1 MPHTTSAWFFFGDSL
16 TQGVNDALMPGGW
29 VSRLA
34 VLAHEAGLCP
44 IPRATFYN
52 LGARRHSTAKIAA
65 RWRSELDNRLIPG
78 MVPHLVFCAGVV
90 DMAAPGGG
98 QPADPEQAAVQ
109 MDKLLAEAR
118 FMEEANSYP
127 GAKWLI
133 QHLDRVGYPYAVC
146 THRGYHIDGYNHTVR
161 AIGNLTGR
169 YVPVYAL
176 NIGKG
181 KHEFINQILR
191 MSPYQQYLLVD
202 DNVVPWSSEGNGVDA
217 KHWASQICVDQSWN
231 RTSHTGY
238 ARVVTLDSV
247 VVALIDRIKQN
258 TRHLDV
264 GMACRA
270 EIDHVLWQ
278 LDRLVKSDPAFPEPE
293 ERATGHFKM
302 RAFAKFR
309 LHIENAEKIAMQYQP
324 HSPLACF
331 WTP

>member
-1 MPHTTSAWFFFGDSL
+1 MPNSL
-16 TQGVNDALMPGGW
+16 PQCSFSGDALQYLPILFLDADDTLFDTNGWIRNFVADNYPDKLAQFDSRPDLSIGG
-29 VSRLA
+29 
-34 VLAHEAGLCP
+34 
-44 IPRATFYN
+44 I
-52 LGARRHSTAKIAA
+52 LGKDV
-65 RWRSELDNRLIPG
+65 E
-78 MVPHLVFCAGVV
+78 
-90 DMAAPGGG
+90 
-98 QPADPEQAAVQ
+98 
-109 MDKLLAEAR
+109 DKLLAEAR

-161 AIGNLTGR
+161 ALENLTGR

-302 RAFAKFR
+302 RAFAQFR
-309 LHIENAEKIAMQYQP
+309 LHPENAEKIAMQYQP